1 MIEMRPLEGIVVTR
15 AVARHA
21 RPPVALIVSA
31 RGASSIAGAFERLL
45 RAATRRVSVLV
56 AATSPRRIVRQGLQL
71 DRCSVAAI
79 SDTAPPADSEEFRRG
94 IEVVL
99 KATSGFVVIDAANAA
114 AVAATRGV
122 DRARV
127 VLCAP
132 RENEAVRLHAAA
144 GGPVVTRRSR
154 CGHAVIEL
162 RSAGIVLA
170 SAAVP
175 SVGVTGDTGRRRRL
189 RALMF
194 AVALA
199 FGLGLSPQEIAA
211 AAENRGAGILG
222 VWARQSTAGRRERA
236 CSGVT

>member
-15 AVARHA
+15 AAPYART
-21 RPPVALIVSA
+21 PVALIVGA
-31 RGASSIAGAFERLL
+31 RGASSMAREFERLV
-45 RAATRRVSVLV
+45 RATTRRVGVLV
-56 AATSPRRIVRQGLQL
+56 AATSPRRIVREGLQL

-79 SDTAPPADSEEFRRG
+79 ADTAPPADSEEFRRG

-99 KATSGFVVIDAANAA
+99 NATSGFVVIDGANAA

-127 VLCAP
+127 VLCAC

-144 GGPVVTRRSR
+144 GGPVVVRRSR
-154 CGHAVIEL
+154 CGNARVEL

-170 SAAVP
+170 SVATP

-199 FGLGLSPQEIAA
+199 FGLGLSAEEIAA
-211 AAENRGAGILG
+211 AAENRSAGIFG
-222 VWARQSTAGRRERA
+222 AWARESTAGRRQRP
-236 CSGVT
+236 SNGVT

>member
-1 MIEMRPLEGIVVTR
+1 MIEMRPLGGIVVTR
-15 AVARHA
+15 AAPYARA
-21 RPPVALIVSA
+21 MVALIVGA
-31 RGASSIAGAFERLL
+31 RGASSIAGDFEKLL
-45 RAATRRVSVLV
+45 RATTRRVGVVV
-56 AATSPRRIVRQGLQL
+56 AATSPRRIVREGLQL

-79 SDTAPPADSEEFRRG
+79 ADAAPPTDSEEFRRG

-99 KATSGFVVIDAANAA
+99 KATSGFVVIDADNAA

-127 VLCAP
+127 VLCAW

-144 GGPVVTRRSR
+144 GGPVVVRRSR
-154 CGHAVIEL
+154 CGNAMVEL

-170 SAAVP
+170 SVAVS
-175 SVGVTGDTGRRRRL
+175 SVGVTGETGRRRRL

-199 FGLGLSPQEIAA
+199 FGLGLSPEEIAA

-222 VWARQSTAGRRERA
+222 IWARESTAGRRQRA
-236 CSGVT
+236 SNRAT